1 MELFSTLN
9 VQHGG
14 GRHQGRRIGLAVA
27 CWLCLLLC
35 SFYQQPALAKVKA
48 KAKAKTSQHH
58 QSHKAILQAMTFS
71 PLPGEDIQIK
81 LHFSKPIG
89 RGFRSF
95 ATHKPATL
103 VFDLLKV
110 QSGLQRSRY
119 SLHRGNVDKVE
130 VLQTNGRAR
139 LIVHLYEFS
148 QYETIVDGNDM
159 LITVHNGEGRHVN
172 HELGKFAAGAV
183 ASTSLKSVDFRR
195 NSEGGGQVVFELL
208 NRHINVDVHVQAGK
222 ILLSFADLRTPN
234 HLQRRFDVTDFA
246 TPVDSIDV
254 MQHGHMTIAEINTHG
269 YYEHTAYQVNN
280 KFIVDIVQIKGTD
293 MEVKERKQYT
303 GKRLSLVFQDIS
315 VRRVL
320 QVIADFTGLNI
331 VTSDS
336 VKGSLTLRLRSVPWD
351 EALDIILRTQ
361 GLAKREIGNI
371 FLIAPL
377 EEITEQERRDLESK
391 LQVEQLEPLMSELLQ
406 VNYAQAAELADL
418 LKNPDHSLLSPR
430 GNVSVEERTNTLWI
444 QDTFSKLKEVRS
456 LIKKLD
462 RPVKQVLIEARI
474 VRVNS
479 DFERNLGIRF
489 GITKADHKSGTF
501 NAANQ
506 LAQGVDPALIDP
518 PTDRLNM
525 DLPAMKILEV
535 RPASIGVALA
545 NLGKDHLLD
554 LELSALEK
562 EGGGEIISS
571 PRLITSN
578 KQPAYIE
585 EGTEIPYQEATS
597 SGATSTEFKK
607 AVLSL
612 RVTPQITPDG
622 RINMAIRVNQDTVSS
637 EILGAVPAIDT
648 RKIETQVLVNNGD
661 TIVLGGIFQQTKT
674 KQIFRVPL
682 LGDLPVLGI
691 FFRQTKTV
699 NQRSELLI
707 FLTPKI
713 IQDSDNH
720 L

>member
-1 MELFSTLN
+1 MESASTLN
-9 VQHGG
+9 LNDI
-14 GRHQGRRIGLAVA
+14 GRRQRRRRFMLLVA
-27 CWLCLLLC
+27 IWTVILLLVC
-35 SFYQQPALAKVKA
+35 NLFQPAAMAKSKSSV
-48 KAKAKTSQHH
+48 QQGQD
-58 QSHKAILQAMTFS
+58 QSVLQAVTFK
-71 PLPGEDIQIK
+71 PLSGEDIQVK
-81 LHFSKPIG
+81 LRFSKPVG
-89 RGFRSF
+89 RNFRSF
-95 ATHKPATL
+95 STHKPATL
-103 VFDLLKV
+103 VFDLFNV
-110 QSGLQRSRY
+110 QSGLPKSRY
-119 SLHRGNVDKVE
+119 ALHRGNIDTAE

-139 LIVHLYEFS
+139 FIIHLYENSHF
-148 QYETIVDGNDM
+148 ETSVSGNEL
-159 LITVHNGEGRHVN
+159 LITVRSGAGQVAHSPAM
-172 HELGKFAAGAV
+172 GKFAALAPQPS
-183 ASTSLKSVDFRR
+183 ALKSVDFRR
-195 NSEGGGQVVFELL
+195 NAEGGGQVVFELMH
-208 NRHINVDVHVQAGK
+208 RNVDVDVDVLAGK
-222 ILLSFADLRTPN
+222 VVVAFADLRAPN

-246 TPVDSIDV
+246 TSVDSIEVHQRGASTVAD
-254 MQHGHMTIAEINTHG
+254 INTHG
-269 YYEHTAYQVNN
+269 YFEHTAYQVNN
-280 KFIVDIVQIKGTD
+280 KFIVDINTIAGTD
-293 MEVKERKQYT
+293 VELLERKQYT

-320 QVIADFTGLNI
+320 QVIADFTGMNI
-331 VTSDS
+331 VASDS
-336 VKGSLTLRLRSVPWD
+336 VKGQLTLRLKNVPWD

-371 FLIAPL
+371 LMIAPV
-377 EEITEQERRDLESK
+377 EEITQQEKRDLESRV
-391 LQVEQLEPLMSELLQ
+391 QVEKLEPILSELIQ
-406 VNYAQAAELADL
+406 VNYAKAAEMAEL
-418 LKNPDHSLLSPR
+418 LKNPNHSLLSER
-430 GNVSVEERTNTLWI
+430 GNVSVEERTNTLWV
-444 QDTFSKLKEVRS
+444 QDTFTKLKEIRN
-456 LIKKLD
+456 LLKKLD

-479 DFERNLGIRF
+479 DFERELGIRW
-489 GITKADHKSGTF
+489 GITHPDHKSGTF
-501 NAANQ
+501 SAANQ
-506 LAQGVDPALIDP
+506 LASGVAPSVLET
-518 PTDRLNM
+518 PTDRLNL
-525 DLPAMKILEV
+525 DLPAMSILNK

-622 RINMAIRVNQDTVSS
+622 RVIMSLRVNQDSVSS
-637 EILGAVPAIDT
+637 EQLGDVPAIDT

-674 KQIFRVPL
+674 KQVFRVPL
-682 LGDLPVLGI
+682 LGDIPVVGHL
-691 FFRQTKTV
+691 FRQTNNV
-699 NQRSELLI
+699 NNKSELLI

-713 IQDSDNH
+713 IQDVT